1 MSLAALAIQAVS
13 GLATVAALF
22 LTDEAGLRTVLALEL
37 SAQGISLV
45 WCVCPTR
52 TRYVDW
58 MLSTPI
64 LLVSMAMFFRM
75 RRGLVV
81 DPLCS
86 VWNPLVLNQVRL
98 TVGLLAELGYIPP
111 LRGVLAGVAFLATTF
126 FLLYQTV
133 DPTDPWSFGLFN
145 AAYALWV
152 LHEVTP
158 LLSPDPKTV
167 ARDLLDVASKTGYCI
182 FLLAYTLLHP
192 T

>member
-37 SAQGISLV
+37 SAQGISLA
-45 WCVCPTR
+45 WCCVSVPTW

-75 RRGLVV
+75 RRGVV
-81 DPLCS
+81 GPLRS

-126 FLLYQTV
+126 FLLYRTV

-182 FLLAYTLLHP
+182 FLLAYALFT
-192 T
+192 